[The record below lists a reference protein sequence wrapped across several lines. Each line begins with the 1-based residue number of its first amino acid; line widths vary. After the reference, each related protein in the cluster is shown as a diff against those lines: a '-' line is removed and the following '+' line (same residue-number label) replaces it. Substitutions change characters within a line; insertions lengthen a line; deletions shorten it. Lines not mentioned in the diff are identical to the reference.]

1 MGEVS
6 LFLLNWIEISFY
18 LTLLTWVSMILPVDG
33 SQFSLWYFCVLLCC
47 SGVETF
53 CSRPFF
59 RSYFVFI
66 WNDALIAPCC
76 KQLVLDQCDVNQCAA
91 QEGICRHVDVLL
103 WPGPARPGPYVT
115 DGAVFIFDCP
125 SPRPWSSPL
134 LSVAVCLLLH
144 LFCAWSRPTTAASCC
159 ELTDVADLQAEIEPR
174 WLLHPTRLPPVMFR
188 LSCPSSGCLCLRSVY
203 FVPPLYRFAWA
214 HQPPAARLSL
224 SVPETNHSLLHLNFS
239 RPEKLLIQK
248 LEGPLWET
256 GSGDPDCGWVIDVK
270 QKLKIF
276 FPPVCYQIILKDL
289 EGNLESRMIAWIR

>member
-103 WPGPARPGPYVT
+103 WPGPARPVHYW
-115 DGAVFIFDCP
+115 
-125 SPRPWSSPL
+125 WSSIYLWLSITSALIISPAVCSCLFASAFVLCMNSSDHSGLLLWARRRGWSSSRDWAKMAASPHASASCYVQTL
-134 LSVAVCLLLH
+134 LSVL
-144 LFCAWSRPTTAASCC
+144 
-159 ELTDVADLQAEIEPR
+159 
-174 WLLHPTRLPPVMFR
+174 
-188 LSCPSSGCLCLRSVY
+188 
-203 FVPPLYRFAWA
+203 
-214 HQPPAARLSL
+214 RLSL
-224 SVPETNHSLLHLNFS
+224 SALSLFCSSSLQVCMSSSAPSSSSQSVSSWNQPQSASSELQQTWEASDTEAWRSAVRNRFWWSRLWLSHWCET
-239 RPEKLLIQK
+239 
-248 LEGPLWET
+248 ET
-256 GSGDPDCGWVIDVK
+256 
-270 QKLKIF
+270 
-276 FPPVCYQIILKDL
+276 
-289 EGNLESRMIAWIR
+289 